1 MTAPDDI
8 NEGLRAPLSDF
19 FEALEETVRSAGAE
33 GEDLTGHDVVLDIV
47 SQYVRPALDQEMQAA
62 GSSGVASWHLLNMTS
77 GLVERAGLPR
87 RGAAATAY
95 QPLVA
100 ANKRLK
106 HALTAARRRHEIER
120 ATEVENLKELIRAVP
135 GKVSTQLEP
144 DFTTLGT
151 AVQGVPAQV
160 ATQLEPDFTTLGT
173 AVQGVP
179 AQVATQL
186 EPDFT
191 TLGNAIQGLPDAI
204 STSLIH
210 GIPQIVKGVIAAIKS
225 PPNGSQQ
232 PPVITPVDFPELQ
245 DLADASVAAHT
256 QSPDDQ
262 INFLAGALQVL
273 KDKGP
278 VPPELLGPIFTVV
291 SGVLTYHDP
300 TAPPLTGPQLNDI
313 TDLRQQIATILL
325 EPVLTGR

>member
-19 FEALEETVRSAGAE
+19 FEALEETVRSAGAG

-62 GSSGVASWHLLNMTS
+62 GPSGVASWHLLNMTS

-100 ANKRLK
+100 ANKRLR

-144 DFTTLGT
+144 DFT
-151 AVQGVPAQV
+151 A
-160 ATQLEPDFTTLGT
+160 LGT

-232 PPVITPVDFPELQ
+232 PPVITPVDFPELE

>member
-62 GSSGVASWHLLNMTS
+62 GPSGVASWHLLNMTS

-135 GKVSTQLEP
+135 GKVS
-144 DFTTLGT
+144 
-151 AVQGVPAQV
+151 
-160 ATQLEPDFTTLGT
+160 TQLEPDFTTLGT

>member
-19 FEALEETVRSAGAE
+19 FEALEETVRSAGAG

-62 GSSGVASWHLLNMTS
+62 GPSGVASWHLLNMTS

-135 GKVSTQLEP
+135 GKVS
-144 DFTTLGT
+144 
-151 AVQGVPAQV
+151 
-160 ATQLEPDFTTLGT
+160 TQLEPDFTTLGT

>member
-1 MTAPDDI
+1 MTTPDDI

-19 FEALEETVRSAGAE
+19 FEALEETVRSAGAG

-62 GSSGVASWHLLNMTS
+62 GPSGVASWHLLNMTS

-100 ANKRLK
+100 ANKRLR

-144 DFTTLGT
+144 DFT
-151 AVQGVPAQV
+151 A
-160 ATQLEPDFTTLGT
+160 LGT

-232 PPVITPVDFPELQ
+232 PPVITPVDFPELE